1 MRLDAR
7 FNLMLHLC
15 VLLGTMAFCV
25 ADAKPLLA
33 LLAIGATL
41 GCYLI
46 SRGSRA
52 AKPPMLPRV
61 AINLLVFAAIV
72 NAAMRASGNNG
83 NEEFVSTL
91 GQFLVFIVVIKL
103 LDRRAPRDDA
113 QLLTLTIFIA
123 VAAVLTAG
131 SLPVGL
137 LLMAY
142 VPMVVASAMM
152 WQIHTGLVMVANASA
167 GGGATAVQYDETRTP
182 PMVAIGRRPRRAFVG
197 LCAAAVLASSGIA
210 TAVFVLVPRG
220 IGNDLLGRFGM
231 TPQAQIGFRESVKL
245 GESGFLSENPTPVMD
260 VLVTTATGE
269 ALGGSGET
277 LYLRGAARDE
287 YNPVLHVWED
297 PSAAHEVDGKSTTVK
312 FQEGYDHF
320 LALRHAVSRAGGA
333 SGGLQAAQRKQKITM
348 RGESLAGV
356 MFCSWRPLSVT
367 PDRTVEARVSPRN
380 GTMHAQGVGRLFSY
394 TVTYALADELSWA
407 PRAPTDFQKG
417 RIHDLAASVLAQRG
431 VVAGPATARQM
442 VTAIRDHLRTSYAY
456 TLEMVAPPGDEDP
469 IEFFLFER
477 KKGHCEYF
485 ASAMA
490 AMCQSQG
497 IPCRVITGYVATEF
511 NSLTGQYLVR
521 ESNAH
526 AWVEAF
532 ITSDPEAGNGRWETF
547 DASPPGDI
555 ERIHRPAGGIF
566 ASLRRWYDTVEFGWS
581 TSVIGYDNS
590 GRQQARAQRFGS
602 DSAFVRRFDAAADR
616 LVTWIKTVRSDPKL
630 IPWWVRYSPVLLLM
644 GVGVWVVFRAKLSV
658 WVSARLHR
666 SARASFGITPFRA
679 TGFYARTLKA
689 LERAGVPKPDQTPPG
704 LFAET
709 LETRS
714 PEAAATLRSI
724 AATFYR
730 SHFGGKPLD
739 AAELAAVTAQVQQ
752 LETALKDTGPRR

>member
-15 VLLGTMAFCV
+15 VVLGATAFCV
-25 ADAKPLLA
+25 ADGKLLLGLLAMGATVTSYLITRGRRAGKPPLLP
-33 LLAIGATL
+33 
-41 GCYLI
+41 
-46 SRGSRA
+46 RA
-52 AKPPMLPRV
+52 A
-61 AINLLVFAAIV
+61 INVLVFAASV
-72 NAAMRASGNNG
+72 NAAMRASGNNV

-103 LDRRAPRDDA
+103 LDRRGARDDA
-113 QLLTLTIFIA
+113 QLMTLTIFIA

-137 LLMAY
+137 LLIAY
-142 VPMVVASAMM
+142 VPMVVATSMM
-152 WQIHTGLVMVANASA
+152 WQIHSGLVAAVAANAPSGREDA
-167 GGGATAVQYDETRTP
+167 GLLTP
-182 PMVAIGRRPRRAFVG
+182 PVVAVGRRPRRAFVSV
-197 LCAAAVLASSGIA
+197 CATAVLASSAIA

-220 IGNDLLGRFGM
+220 FGNDLLGRFGM
-231 TPQAQIGFRESVKL
+231 QQQAQIGFRESVKL

-287 YNPVLHVWED
+287 YNPILHVWDD
-297 PSAAHEVDGKSTTVK
+297 PSTAREIDGMSTIIK
-312 FQEGYDHF
+312 FQEGYEYF
-320 LALRHAVSRAGGA
+320 LTIRYTIPHGGEVSG
-333 SGGLQAAQRKQKITM
+333 SLPTAQRKLKITM

-356 MFCSWRPLSVT
+356 MFSAWRPLSVT
-367 PDRTVEARVSPRN
+367 PDRTVDARVSPRN
-380 GTMHAQGVGRLFSY
+380 GTMHTQGAGRLFTY
-394 TVTYALADELSWA
+394 TIKYSLADEMSW
-407 PRAPTDFQKG
+407 PPHAPTDFQDG
-417 RIHDLAASVLAQRG
+417 RIHDLASGVLTQRG
-431 VVAGPATARQM
+431 LVAGPGTSRQM

-456 TLEMVAPPGDEDP
+456 TLEMVAPPGEQDP
-469 IEFFLFER
+469 IEFFLFDR

-497 IPCRVITGYVATEF
+497 IPCRVVTGYLATEY

-532 ITSDPEAGNGRWETF
+532 IVSDAARGDGRWETF

-555 ERIHRPAGGIF
+555 DRIHRPAGGVL
-566 ASLRRWYDTVEFGWS
+566 ASLRRWYDTLEFGWS
-581 TSVIGYDNS
+581 SSVIGYDNS
-590 GRQQARAQRFGS
+590 KQRAQTPS
-602 DSAFVRRFDAAADR
+602 VLPDSAFVRRFDAEADR
-616 LVTWIKTVRSDPKL
+616 FAAWIKTMRQDPKL
-630 IPWWVRYSPVLLLM
+630 IPLWVKYSPVMPLLM
-644 GVGVWVVFRAKLSV
+644 VGIWVAFRARVKVWVG
-658 WVSARLHR
+658 ARRHT

-704 LFAET
+704 LFAQT

-730 SHFGGKPLD
+730 SHFGGKQLD
-739 AAELAAVTAQVQQ
+739 AAEVVAVTAQVQR
-752 LETALKDTGPRR
+752 LEAVLKKSGVGR

>member
-15 VLLGTMAFCV
+15 VLLGAMAFCV
-25 ADAKPLLA
+25 ADAKLLLGVLA
-33 LLAIGATL
+33 LGATAAS
-41 GCYLI
+41 YLI
-46 SRGSRA
+46 TRGSVTG
-52 AKPPMLPRV
+52 KPPMLPRA

-72 NAAMRASGNNG
+72 NAAMRASGNNA

-103 LDRRAPRDDA
+103 LDRRGARDEA
-113 QLLTLTIFIA
+113 QLMTLTIFIA

-137 LLMAY
+137 LLIAY
-142 VPMVVASAMM
+142 VPMVVATAMM
-152 WQIHTGLVMVANASA
+152 WQIHSGLAMVAAAGTPNGSGELGSLAS
-167 GGGATAVQYDETRTP
+167 
-182 PMVAIGRRPRRAFVG
+182 PMVAVGRRPRRGFVG
-197 LCAAAVLASSGIA
+197 VCATAVVAAGAMA

-220 IGNDLLGRFGM
+220 FGNDLLGRFGM
-231 TPQAQIGFRESVKL
+231 QQQPTIGFRESVKL

-287 YNPVLHVWED
+287 YNPILHVWED
-297 PSAAHEVDGKSTTVK
+297 PSAAHDVDGLPTVVK
-312 FQEGYDHF
+312 LQEGYEHF
-320 LALRHAVSRAGGA
+320 LTIRYTIPHGGEVSG
-333 SGGLQAAQRKQKITM
+333 SLPTAQRKQKITM

-356 MFCSWRPLSVT
+356 MFSSWRPLSVI
-367 PDRTVEARVSPRN
+367 PDRSVDARVSPRN
-380 GTMHAQGVGRLFSY
+380 GTMHAQGAGRLFTY
-394 TVTYALADELSWA
+394 TVKYSLADEMSWA
-407 PRAPTDFQKG
+407 PRTTTDFREG
-417 RIHDLAASVLAQRG
+417 RIHDLASSVLAQRG
-431 VVAGPATARQM
+431 VVAGPATSRQM
-442 VTAIRDHLRTSYAY
+442 VTAIRDHLRTSYSY
-456 TLEMVAPPGDEDP
+456 TLEMVAPPGEQDP
-469 IEFFLFER
+469 IQFFLFDR

-497 IPCRVITGYVATEF
+497 IPCRVITGYLATEY
-511 NSLTGQYLVR
+511 NTLTGQYLVR

-532 ITSDPEAGNGRWETF
+532 IVSDADTGEGRWETF

-555 ERIHRPAGGIF
+555 DRIHRPAGGIL
-566 ASLRRWYDTVEFGWS
+566 ASLRRWYDTIEFGWS
-581 TSVIGYDNS
+581 SSVIGYDNS
-590 GRQQARAQRFGS
+590 KQRTQTPRVLP

-616 LVTWIKTVRSDPKL
+616 LVSWIKTVRSDPKL
-630 IPWWVRYSPVLLLM
+630 IPWWVKYSPVMLLLIVGMWVASRSKLKLWM
-644 GVGVWVVFRAKLSV
+644 GTR
-658 WVSARLHR
+658 RHI
-666 SARASFGITPFRA
+666 SARASYGITPFRA

-704 LFAET
+704 QFADA
-709 LETRS
+709 LEARS

-724 AATFYR
+724 AAAFYR
-730 SHFGGKPLD
+730 SHFGGRSLD
-739 AAELAAVTAQVQQ
+739 SKEMATVTAQVQR
-752 LETALKDTGPRR
+752 LEAVLKETDGRR